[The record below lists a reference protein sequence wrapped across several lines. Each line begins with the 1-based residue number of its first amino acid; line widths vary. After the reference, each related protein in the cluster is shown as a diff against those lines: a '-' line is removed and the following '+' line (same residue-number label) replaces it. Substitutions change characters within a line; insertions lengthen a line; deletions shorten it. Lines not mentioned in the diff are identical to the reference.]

1 MQCIDVMHLFIAV
14 WLLFHIGNETL
25 MNRVS
30 ICALERSY
38 YLFSIIQLKHSHI
51 SPRIKKKKQLQI
63 LAYTLLKFSP
73 YLERMFRVINL
84 KCGLLWFIHNSFC
97 PKEAP

>member
-51 SPRIKKKKQLQI
+51 SPRIKKTAANISIHIAEIFTIFGKDVQGDQLKMWAPMVYEQFI
-63 LAYTLLKFSP
+63 LP
-73 YLERMFRVINL
+73 
-84 KCGLLWFIHNSFC
+84 
-97 PKEAP
+97 